1 MVVGIFRSRLR
12 PDLPED
18 YALVA
23 DRMLALAQAMPGFR
37 SFKSF
42 SAEDGERLSLFE
54 FESLAALEAWRDH
67 PEHREAQTAG
77 RARFYTEYQV
87 QICDLVRSNAFEYA

>member
-23 DRMLALAQAMPGFR
+23 DRMLGLAQAMPGFR

-42 SAEDGERLSLFE
+42 VAADGERVSIFE
-54 FESLAALEAWRDH
+54 FESLEALEAWRDH
-67 PEHREAQTAG
+67 SEHREAQSAG
-77 RARFYTEYQV
+77 RMRFYSEYQV
-87 QICDLVRSNAFEYA
+87 QICDLLRSNAFERG